1 MTEPQTLRDAATK
14 CMTVARSVT
23 DAVVKAELLAMAD
36 KFTLSTDQLDQMNKI
51 PKPANHS

>member
-36 KFTLSTDQLDQMNKI
+36 KFTLSADQLDQMNKI